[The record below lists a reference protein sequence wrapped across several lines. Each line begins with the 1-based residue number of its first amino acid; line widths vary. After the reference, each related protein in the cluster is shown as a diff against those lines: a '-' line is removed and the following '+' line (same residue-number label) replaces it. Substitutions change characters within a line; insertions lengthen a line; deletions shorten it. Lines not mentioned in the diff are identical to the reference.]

1 MSDDDHFEVCGTG
14 QLAMQAVAA
23 ELAFGAALRAWARG
37 DVVRA
42 KPLIARAVQGFRHSL
57 TIRLE
62 HARYADF
69 LFGGPSPRCGESV
82 VSDLE
87 RVTKELDEQISR
99 APIGPPEWPA
109 RTRVQ
114 RAHSALLL
122 GDHARAEE
130 LYVEAM
136 RTLGAVWGEDHLEV
150 GSYADDHA
158 TLLFRMGRHADA
170 EAQIARARRASE
182 KAGFPYRGRG

>member
-1 MSDDDHFEVCGTG
+1 MSGDDFEVCGTG

-23 ELAFGAALRAWARG
+23 EVAFGAALRAWARG
-37 DVVRA
+37 EVDKAR
-42 KPLIARAVQGFRHSL
+42 PLIARAVQGFRHSL
-57 TIRLE
+57 TIRVE
-62 HARYADF
+62 HARYAN
-69 LFGGPSPRCGESV
+69 LLICGPSPRSGESV
-82 VSDLE
+82 ASDLE
-87 RVTKELDEQISR
+87 RMTKELDEQISR
-99 APIGPPEWPA
+99 AQNGPPEWPA
-109 RTRVQ
+109 RARVQ

-150 GSYADDHA
+150 GSYADAHA
-158 TLLFRMGRHADA
+158 TLLFRMGRHAEA

-182 KAGFPYRGRG
+182 KAGFPYRGRD